1 MLVYCFIV
9 CHLFPDVSC
18 VFSVIYDG
26 IVVVSS
32 DIFYGSSFVKLSA
45 LNQLRNIFG
54 LGKREAETIVLDIT
68 SKVYRKRLAQA
79 VTGGD
84 LEMADSKAAFLQNI
98 CEELHF
104 DPQKASEIHEG
115 SYVVIPVVCMFM
127 SKLASSF
134 LTSSNFLY
142 GI

>member
-18 VFSVIYDG
+18 VVSVIYDG

-54 LGKREAETIVLDIT
+54 LGKREAETIVLDVT

-84 LEMADSKAAFLQNI
+84 LDMADSKAAFLQNI

-115 SYVVIPVVCMFM
+115 SYAVIPVICMLM